1 MNRNHLDPISG
12 RRDRNCCI
20 MENLRYLNSTA
31 NETKQCGTRRKS
43 FKAKHKPRQ
52 KHIIHLLFL
61 YKRLTS
67 TKFVRLELSEKTLPL
82 SKDGD
87 VFCVFAFTFLL
98 RTNDK
103 KVHLDKNDFC
113 HCYGNYFRKC
123 CSESYLITAMFEV
136 PSQQL
141 RGILATTF
149 WKTPYTRRFNGHD
162 SRCYFFYKHP
172 EAKIGEGACKIID
185 GTKIQA
191 CTSKNIVPK

>member
-1 MNRNHLDPISG
+1 MNRNHLDPIFG

-20 MENLRYLNSTA
+20 MESLRYLNSTA

-67 TKFVRLELSEKTLPL
+67 TKFVRLELSKKTLPL

-87 VFCVFAFTFLL
+87 LFCVFAFTFLL

-103 KVHLDKNDFC
+103 KVHLDKSYFC
-113 HCYGNYFRKC
+113 HCYGNYFRKRY
-123 CSESYLITAMFEV
+123 SESYLITAMIEV

-141 RGILATTF
+141 RGTLTTTF
-149 WKTPYTRRFNGHD
+149 WKTPYTRRFHGHD
-162 SRCYFFYKHP
+162 SR
-172 EAKIGEGACKIID
+172 
-185 GTKIQA
+185 
-191 CTSKNIVPK
+191 